1 MNRLL
6 KRLIKRHLSKYD
18 DHQEIKDFIDGIENI
33 LEQQKEER
41 VFMDRTLTLSS
52 NEFNEINASL
62 KENLAKNKKNQL
74 YLEKLIAKQNA
85 LFNASTE
92 AIFSFNPD
100 NIIEKLNQAAID
112 FLNLDAK
119 VINSGEVLTC
129 DLFMDRLVNLEGF
142 SEDIQVIR
150 DNELA
155 EVHGFFDTIDQRT
168 YEFYSVPEV
177 IDGDLFGRVWCC
189 RDITDVRKNEA
200 LLKHQAN
207 HDALTDLPNRSLILD
222 VLNHAIK
229 MGQRHNSKVGLL
241 FIDLDDFKKINDTA
255 GHQEGDRYLIEFANR
270 IQSSLKSGDIIG
282 RLGGDEFVVI
292 LEDITEISHVI
303 KIIER
308 ILKLCKVPFYIK
320 DKQYYMSCSIGVSLS
335 PEDSISSEEL
345 IRKADMAMY
354 QAKGSGKN
362 TYHFFD
368 KELDKIAL
376 NSVLIDGQLREAI
389 KGDNFVLHYQP
400 KICLKDNSLCGVEA
414 LIRWQ
419 KTPNELVYPDD
430 FINIAEKNGLIR
442 DITNWLLSKACQTLK
457 QWEGTSLANIS
468 MSLNISAIDF
478 ADPLFIEQ
486 VFQVIDE
493 HKINP
498 ALLEFELT
506 ESSFFNDIKSVQEK
520 ITKLKSKNIK
530 LAIDDFGT
538 GFSSFAYLRD
548 MELDFLKIDKSFV
561 LGMLNDEKSKAI
573 VKSIIDVGINLGF
586 KVVSEG
592 IESQSIMELL
602 AKEGCHIGQG
612 YHMSRPIT
620 EELLFQFAHNI
631 LDSE

>member
-6 KRLIKRHLSKYD
+6 KRLIKSHLHKYD
-18 DHQEIKDFIDGIENI
+18 DHQEIKDFIGGIENI

-41 VFMDRTLTLSS
+41 AFMDRTLTLSS

-62 KENLAKNKKNQL
+62 KENLAKNEKNQR

-85 LFNASTE
+85 LFDASTE
-92 AIFSFNPD
+92 AIFSFSPD

-112 FLNLDAK
+112 FLDIDAEI
-119 VINSGEVLTC
+119 INSGEVLTC
-129 DLFMDRLVNLEGF
+129 DLFMDRLVNLEDF
-142 SEDIQVIR
+142 SNDIQVIK
-150 DNELA
+150 DNKLA
-155 EVHGFFDTIDQRT
+155 EVHGFFDTVEQRT

-200 LLKHQAN
+200 LLKHRAN

-270 IQSSLKSGDIIG
+270 IQSALKSGDIIG

-292 LEDITEISHVI
+292 LEDITDLSHVI

-308 ILKLCKVPFYIK
+308 ILKLCKIPFYIK
-320 DKQYYMSCSIGVSLS
+320 DKKYYMSCSIGVSLS
-335 PEDSISSEEL
+335 PDDSVSSEEL

-368 KELDKIAL
+368 EELDKIAL

-389 KGDNFVLHYQP
+389 RENNFVLHYQP

-419 KTPNELVYPDD
+419 KTPNELVYPDC
-430 FINIAEKNGLIR
+430 FISIAEKNGLIR
-442 DITNWLLSKACQTLK
+442 GITNWLLSKACQTLK

-493 HKINP
+493 KKINP

-506 ESSFFNDIKSVQEK
+506 ESSFFDDIKSVQEK

-586 KVVSEG
+586 KVVAEG

-612 YHMSRPIT
+612 YHMSKPIT
-620 EELLFQFAHNI
+620 EELLFQFAHNV
-631 LDSE
+631 LDD

>member
-631 LDSE
+631 LDNE

>member
-6 KRLIKRHLSKYD
+6 KRLIKRHLHKYD
-18 DHQEIKDFIDGIENI
+18 NHQEIKDFIGGIENI

-41 VFMDRTLTLSS
+41 VFMDRTLMLSS

-62 KENLAKNKKNQL
+62 KENLTKNQENQR

-85 LFNASTE
+85 LFDASTE
-92 AIFSFNPD
+92 AIFSFSPD
-100 NIIEKLNQAAID
+100 NTIEKLNQAAID
-112 FLNLDAK
+112 FLDIDAERM
-119 VINSGEVLTC
+119 NNGEVLTC
-129 DLFMDRLVNLEGF
+129 DLFMDRLVNHEDF
-142 SEDIQVIR
+142 SNDIQVIR
-150 DNELA
+150 DNKLA
-155 EVHGFFDTIDQRT
+155 EVHGFFDTVDQRT

-200 LLKHQAN
+200 LLKHRAN

-229 MGQRHNSKVGLL
+229 MGQRHNLKVGLL

-255 GHQEGDRYLIEFANR
+255 GHQEGDRYLIEFSKR
-270 IQSSLKSGDIIG
+270 IQSALKSGDIIG

-292 LEDITEISHVI
+292 LEDITDLSDVI

-308 ILKLCKVPFYIK
+308 ILKLCKVPFFIK
-320 DKQYYMSCSIGVSLS
+320 DEKYHMSCSIGVSLS
-335 PEDSISSEEL
+335 PDDSVSSEEL

-354 QAKGSGKN
+354 QAKASGKN

-368 KELDKIAL
+368 DELDKIAL

-389 KGDNFVLHYQP
+389 KDNNFVLHYQP

-419 KTPNELVYPDD
+419 KTPNELVYPDH

-442 DITNWLLSKACQTLK
+442 SITNWVLSKACQTLK

-486 VFQVIDE
+486 VFKIIDE
-493 HKINP
+493 QKVNP

-520 ITKLKSKNIK
+520 IAKLKSKNIK
-530 LAIDDFGT
+530 IAIDDFGT

-561 LGMLNDEKSKAI
+561 LGMLNDKKSKAI

-586 KVVSEG
+586 KVVAEG

-602 AKEGCHIGQG
+602 AKDGCHIGQG
-612 YHMSRPIT
+612 YHMSKPIT
-620 EELLFQFAHNI
+620 EALLFQFAHNI
-631 LDSE
+631 LDD

>member
-85 LFNASTE
+85 LFDASTE

-142 SEDIQVIR
+142 SKDIQVIR

-155 EVHGFFDTIDQRT
+155 EVHGFFDTVDQRT

-320 DKQYYMSCSIGVSLS
+320 DKKYYMSCSIGVSLS

>member
-6 KRLIKRHLSKYD
+6 KRLIKRHLNKYD
-18 DHQEIKDFIDGIENI
+18 DHEEIKDFIGGIENI

-41 VFMDRTLTLSS
+41 EFMERTLTLSS

-62 KENLAKNKKNQL
+62 KENLAKNKKNQR

-85 LFNASTE
+85 LFDASTE
-92 AIFSFNPD
+92 AIFSFSTD
-100 NIIEKLNQAAID
+100 DIIEKMNQAAID
-112 FLNLDAK
+112 FLDIEIER
-119 VINSGEVLTC
+119 VNSDEVLTC
-129 DLFMDRLVNLEGF
+129 NLFMDRLVSVDDF
-142 SEDIQVIR
+142 YDDIQVIK
-150 DNELA
+150 DNKLA
-155 EVHGFFDTIDQRT
+155 EVHGFFDTVDQRT

-200 LLKHQAN
+200 LLKHRAN
-207 HDALTDLPNRSLILD
+207 HDALTDLPNRALILD

-229 MGQRHNSKVGLL
+229 MGQRHNTKVGVL

-255 GHQEGDRYLIEFANR
+255 GHQEGDRYLIEFSSR
-270 IQSSLKSGDIIG
+270 IQSGLKSGDIIG
-282 RLGGDEFVVI
+282 RIGGDEFVVI
-292 LEDITEISHVI
+292 LEDIAELSHVI

-308 ILKLCKVPFYIK
+308 ILKLCKAPFYIK
-320 DKQYYMSCSIGVSLS
+320 DKKYYMSCSIGVGLS
-335 PEDSISSEEL
+335 PDDSVSSEEL

-362 TYHFFD
+362 TYNFFD
-368 KELDKIAL
+368 EELDKIAL
-376 NSVLIDGQLREAI
+376 NSVLIDAQLREAI
-389 KGDNFVLHYQP
+389 KENNFVLHYQP
-400 KICLKDNSLCGVEA
+400 KICLKDNSLFGVEA

-419 KTPNELVYPDD
+419 KTPDELVYPDF

-442 DITNWLLSKACQTLK
+442 EITHWLLTKACKTLK
-457 QWEGTSLANIS
+457 QWEGTSLDNIS
-468 MSLNISAIDF
+468 LSLNISAIDF
-478 ADPLFIEQ
+478 ADPLFVEQ
-486 VFQVIDE
+486 VFQIIDE
-493 HKINP
+493 CKVNP

-506 ESSFFNDIKSVQEK
+506 ESSFFNDIKSVQAT

-561 LGMLNDEKSKAI
+561 FGMLNDEKSKAI

-586 KVVSEG
+586 KVVAEG

-612 YHMSRPIT
+612 YHMSKPIT
-620 EELLFQFAHNI
+620 EELLFQFSHHI
-631 LDSE
+631 LHD

>member
-6 KRLIKRHLSKYD
+6 KRLIKRHLNKYD
-18 DHQEIKDFIDGIENI
+18 DHEEIKDFIGGIENI

-41 VFMDRTLTLSS
+41 EFMERTLTLSS

-62 KENLAKNKKNQL
+62 KENLAKNKKNQR

-85 LFNASTE
+85 LFDASTE
-92 AIFSFNPD
+92 AIFSFSTD
-100 NIIEKLNQAAID
+100 DIIEKMNQAAID
-112 FLNLDAK
+112 FLDIEIER
-119 VINSGEVLTC
+119 VNSDEVLTC
-129 DLFMDRLVNLEGF
+129 NLFMDRLVSVDDF
-142 SEDIQVIR
+142 YDDIQVIK
-150 DNELA
+150 DNKLA
-155 EVHGFFDTIDQRT
+155 EVHGFFDTVDQRT

-200 LLKHQAN
+200 LLKHRAN
-207 HDALTDLPNRSLILD
+207 HDALTDLPNRALILD

-229 MGQRHNSKVGLL
+229 MGQRHNTKVGVL

-255 GHQEGDRYLIEFANR
+255 GHQEGDRYLIEFSSR
-270 IQSSLKSGDIIG
+270 IQSGLKSGDIIG
-282 RLGGDEFVVI
+282 RIGGDEFVVI
-292 LEDITEISHVI
+292 LEDIAELSHVI

-308 ILKLCKVPFYIK
+308 ILKLCKAPFYIK
-320 DKQYYMSCSIGVSLS
+320 DKKYYMSCSIGVSLS
-335 PEDSISSEEL
+335 PDDSVSSEEL

-362 TYHFFD
+362 TYNFFD
-368 KELDKIAL
+368 EELDKIAL
-376 NSVLIDGQLREAI
+376 NSVLIDAQLREAI
-389 KGDNFVLHYQP
+389 KENNFVLHYQP
-400 KICLKDNSLCGVEA
+400 KICLKDNSLFGVEA

-419 KTPNELVYPDD
+419 KTPDELVYPDF

-442 DITNWLLSKACQTLK
+442 EITHWLLTKACKTLK
-457 QWEGTSLANIS
+457 QWEGTSLDNIS
-468 MSLNISAIDF
+468 LSLNISAIDF
-478 ADPLFIEQ
+478 ADPLFVEQ
-486 VFQVIDE
+486 VFQIIDE
-493 HKINP
+493 CKVNP

-506 ESSFFNDIKSVQEK
+506 ESSFFNDIKSVQAT

-561 LGMLNDEKSKAI
+561 FGMLNDEKSKAI

-586 KVVSEG
+586 KVVAEG

-612 YHMSRPIT
+612 YHMSKPIT
-620 EELLFQFAHNI
+620 EELLFQFSHHI
-631 LDSE
+631 LHD

>member
-6 KRLIKRHLSKYD
+6 KRLIKRHLHKYD
-18 DHQEIKDFIDGIENI
+18 DHQDIKDFIGGIEDI
-33 LEQQKEER
+33 LIQQKEER
-41 VFMDRTLTLSS
+41 EFMDRTLTLSS

-62 KENLAKNKKNQL
+62 KENLAKNEKNQR

-85 LFNASTE
+85 LFDASTE

-112 FLNLDAK
+112 FLDIDAEL
-119 VINSGEVLTC
+119 INNGEQLTSH
-129 DLFMDRLVNLEGF
+129 LFMNRLVNLDDF
-142 SEDIQVIR
+142 SNDIQVIR
-150 DNELA
+150 ENKLA
-155 EVHGFFDTIDQRT
+155 EVHGFFDTVDQRT
-168 YEFYSVPEV
+168 YEYYSVPEV

-189 RDITDVRKNEA
+189 RDITNIRKNEA
-200 LLKHQAN
+200 LLKHRAN
-207 HDALTDLPNRSLILD
+207 HDALTDLPNRALILD
-222 VLNHAIK
+222 VLSHSIK
-229 MGQRHNSKVGLL
+229 MGLRHSLKVGLL

-270 IQSSLKSGDIIG
+270 IQSALKSGDIIG

-292 LEDITEISHVI
+292 LEGITDLSHVF

-320 DKQYYMSCSIGVSLS
+320 DEKYYMSCSIGVSLS
-335 PEDSISSEEL
+335 PDDSISSEEL
-345 IRKADMAMY
+345 IQKADMAMY
-354 QAKGSGKN
+354 QAKEAGKN

-368 KELDKIAL
+368 DELDRIAL

-389 KGDNFVLHYQP
+389 KENQFVLHYQP

-430 FINIAEKNGLIR
+430 FINIAEKSGLIR
-442 DITNWLLSKACQTLK
+442 GITHWLLSKACQTLK
-457 QWEGTSLANIS
+457 QWEGTALANIS

-478 ADPLFIEQ
+478 SDPLFIEQ
-486 VFQVIDE
+486 VLQIIDQ
-493 HKINP
+493 HKVNP

-520 ITKLKSKNIK
+520 IAKLKSKNIK
-530 LAIDDFGT
+530 LAVDDFGT

-586 KVVSEG
+586 KVVAEG
-592 IESQSIMELL
+592 IESQSIMEVL
-602 AKEGCHIGQG
+602 ADEGCHIGQG
-612 YHMSRPIT
+612 YHMSKPIT
-620 EELLFQFAHNI
+620 EELLFQFAYNI
-631 LDSE
+631 LDD

>member
-6 KRLIKRHLSKYD
+6 KRLIKIHLSKYD
-18 DHQEIKDFIDGIENI
+18 DHQEIKDFIDGIESI

-41 VFMDRTLTLSS
+41 IFMDRTLTLSS

-85 LFNASTE
+85 LFDASTE

-100 NIIEKLNQAAID
+100 NIIEKLNQAAIN

-119 VINSGEVLTC
+119 TMNSGEVLTC
-129 DLFMDRLVNLEGF
+129 DLFMDRLVNLEDF
-142 SEDIQVIR
+142 SNDIQVIR
-150 DNELA
+150 DNKLA
-155 EVHGFFDTIDQRT
+155 EVHGFFDTVDQRT

-189 RDITDVRKNEA
+189 RDITDIRKNEV

-270 IQSSLKSGDIIG
+270 IQSSLKSGDILG

-308 ILKLCKVPFYIK
+308 ILKVCKVPFYIK
-320 DKQYYMSCSIGVSLS
+320 DKKYSMSCSIGVSLS

-368 KELDKIAL
+368 EELDKIAL

-389 KGDNFVLHYQP
+389 KENNFVLHYQP

-419 KTPNELVYPDD
+419 KTPTELVYPDD

-486 VFQVIDE
+486 VFQIIDE
-493 HKINP
+493 QMINP

-506 ESSFFNDIKSVQEK
+506 ETSVFNDIKSVQEK

-561 LGMLNDEKSKAI
+561 FGMLNDEKSKAI
-573 VKSIIDVGINLGF
+573 VKSIIDIGINLGF

-612 YHMSRPIT
+612 YHMSKPIT

-631 LDSE
+631 LDDE